1 MISYDK
7 QLKYIFFIC
16 LAVGFYFQMLNLA
29 NPLLDQYGFRQTQTA
44 ITSYWFLKEG
54 FQWAYQTPVFG
65 IPWSVPMEFP
75 LYQYLVYIFVKIFN
89 IENLDLAGRIVS
101 IAFYYALMYPLWQIL
116 KILEVNKIAILYI
129 FIILV
134 TSPIFIFWSR
144 TFMIESAGLYFTLM
158 FIMYVLKYDTE
169 NSISLKILSL
179 IFIFGTFAI
188 LTKITT
194 LLVGFIFIFLYLLF
208 YGRLK
213 TLFSKKNIVGILVVG
228 IVITIGLAWNEFAN
242 SIKASNPLSSFV
254 VSSNL
259 TKWNFGTLAQRLDFA
274 NYYQQLFVHMKNN
287 ISYLLLLVIF
297 IPGLLFCKV
306 EYKKLMLIGFLTFII
321 AFMTLF
327 NLYKVHNYYWYAN
340 SVFVVISLGLLVYFI
355 SEKINKYSVKIILLI
370 LAICINIF
378 GYYSYYYKTQ
388 TNDFRQNKTI
398 IIGDIVKN
406 FTKENDIIITTG
418 LDWDS
423 QQPYYAQRKAIMLRS
438 NFNLTSKEFIEVYNK
453 STINTFVGAILSCDG
468 KNIESDIS
476 KIFNFEEFGKIEV
489 EGCNIYIRDTT
500 NSQLEKYFLDFH
512 LFTEEERVFFNNRE
526 KLNINAVDLNILNI
540 TNAIKDKNIYKA
552 QNNDM
557 HLSFKIPDECLNRKN
572 IGLEIDLT
580 RDFGGFAQVFYKR
593 TNENFSERNSIKKN
607 FKDGRVNMKFL
618 VNMDNLYNIRID
630 PTEKIEDVEIHNI
643 NVLCE
648 DK

>member
-1 MISYDK
+1 
-7 QLKYIFFIC
+7 
-16 LAVGFYFQMLNLA
+16 MLNLA

-158 FIMYVLKYDTE
+158 FIMYLLRYDTE

-355 SEKINKYSVKIILLI
+355 SEKFGNIFYKITLIILV
-370 LAICINIF
+370 ICINYY
-378 GYYSYYYKTQ
+378 GYYSFYYKHQ
-388 TNDFRQNKTI
+388 IKNLNNLGPF
-398 IIGDIVKN
+398 IIGNLIKN
-406 FTKENDIIITTG
+406 NTNKSDIILTIG
-418 LDWDS
+418 LGWNS
-423 QQPYYAQRKAIMLRS
+423 AVPYYSERKAIMLREHRDVKIED
-438 NFNLTSKEFIEVYNK
+438 KEFQSVFNK
-453 STINTFVGAILSCDG
+453 TTKTNNLGAIVNCSSEY
-468 KNIESDIS
+468 KYEDIS
-476 KIFNFEEFGKIEV
+476 KIINLDNFGVAKTHKCE
-489 EGCNIYIRDTT
+489 IYIN
-500 NSQLEKYFLDFH
+500 NSTDSYLKQYLVDNQSLNKK
-512 LFTEEERVFFNNRE
+512 ERKFFGNKNE
-526 KLNINAVDLNILNI
+526 LNIIPIDLNNI
-540 TNAIKDKNIYKA
+540 ELINAIQDKNMFKA
-552 QNNDM
+552 KNNDM
-557 HLSFKIPDECLNRKN
+557 YLIFEIPNKCKN
-572 IGLEIDLT
+572 TKEIGLELNLSRQT
-580 RDFGGFAQVFYKR
+580 EGFTQIFYKR
-593 TNENFSERNSIKKN
+593 ENERFSNATSIKKK
-607 FKDGRVNMKFL
+607 FPSGTYIAKFL
-618 VNMDNLYNIRID
+618 IERENLSYIRID
-630 PTEKIEDVEIHNI
+630 PIEKIEEVEIHNI
-643 NVLCE
+643 NLLCE